1 MAYNGWTGDYV
12 DPAAFLEPLLDGR
25 NLGAT
30 GNTDISYLDDPS
42 VNARIDTANGLTG
55 QRAPQ
60 RLGRPRRRLD
70 AQRSSSGPRSC
81 SSTTRDFVSPSFGCY
96 VSNPAYG
103 VDIVAACKK

>member
-1 MAYNGWTGDYV
+1 MAYNGWTGGYV

-55 QRAPQ
+55 NARRNAWAALDVDRMRNDPPWAPFLQ
-60 RLGRPRRRLD
+60 LN
-70 AQRSSSGPRSC
+70 
-81 SSTTRDFVSPSFGCY
+81 TRDFVSPSFGCY
-96 VSNPAYG
+96 VSNLVYG